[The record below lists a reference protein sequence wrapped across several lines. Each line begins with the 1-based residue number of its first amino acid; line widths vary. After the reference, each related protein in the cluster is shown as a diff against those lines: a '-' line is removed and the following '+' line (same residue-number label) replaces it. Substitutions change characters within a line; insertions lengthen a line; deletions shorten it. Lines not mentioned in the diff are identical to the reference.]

1 MNREERD
8 AYENEQV
15 VARWEV
21 EDESDDDVDNL
32 AEGEDARRTA
42 IEMKEKANKQFDKL
56 FTAANDEKHHD
67 LYTGEPKIGR
77 MDAAIVASKFIYG
90 KSLNKLDKKEKQEI
104 NEILNSILCDNAG
117 RYLHS
122 VLKGCLL
129 EDKER
134 LEGKFSETKLIKMTS
149 QQEYEFKIAFSVV
162 VGAKDVVSD
171 EKLSVDQLDD
181 VFMAIGITMQDSD
194 LEYII
199 ESVELDG
206 EGMISYEELR
216 DAYENWRIRQMEI
229 PSVQAL
235 FNMFVED
242 KNISKSKGF
251 PYHFKGKRSGN
262 ATIPHRALRNGVNR
276 VMHLH
281 GKMALKNDQD
291 VQCLVNEIAS
301 EKDRKVTFE
310 DFCTLFSGLD
320 L

>member
-1 MNREERD
+1 
-8 AYENEQV
+8 
-15 VARWEV
+15 
-21 EDESDDDVDNL
+21 
-32 AEGEDARRTA
+32 
-42 IEMKEKANKQFDKL
+42 
-56 FTAANDEKHHD
+56 
-67 LYTGEPKIGR
+67 
-77 MDAAIVASKFIYG
+77 
-90 KSLNKLDKKEKQEI
+90 
-104 NEILNSILCDNAG
+104 
-117 RYLHS
+117 
-122 VLKGCLL
+122 
-129 EDKER
+129 
-134 LEGKFSETKLIKMTS
+134 
-149 QQEYEFKIAFSVV
+149 
-162 VGAKDVVSD
+162 
-171 EKLSVDQLDD
+171 
-181 VFMAIGITMQDSD
+181 
-194 LEYII
+194 
-199 ESVELDG
+199 
-206 EGMISYEELR
+206 
-216 DAYENWRIRQMEI
+216 MEI